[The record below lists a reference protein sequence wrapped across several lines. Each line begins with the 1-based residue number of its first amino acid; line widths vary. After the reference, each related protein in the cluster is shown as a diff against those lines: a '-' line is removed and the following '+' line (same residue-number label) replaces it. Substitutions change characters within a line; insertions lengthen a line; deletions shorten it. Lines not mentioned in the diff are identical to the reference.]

1 MKLCSLQTSKQYT
14 MPNFECMHFLLCTL
28 FSQSELKK
36 DQQRGIQKV
45 LQKLLIL
52 FLVFVCVSCRKNLQY
67 TTKTTKSCNLFEV
80 QQQNHKLSIVNLF
93 VCVSLSLRTILQ
105 SILMH
110 RLHILSSFPSVKS
123 KILSHPRPV
132 LTLRTNNEHLYIFIY
147 IYKYICD
154 AKTCL

>member
-28 FSQSELKK
+28 FSQSEFKK

-52 FLVFVCVSCRKNLQY
+52 FLVFVCVSCRQNLQY

-93 VCVSLSLRTILQ
+93 VCVSLSQDNIVVDFNAQTTYFIEFSKCKKQ
-105 SILMH
+105 NFE
-110 RLHILSSFPSVKS
+110 SSQTRAYTQNKS
-123 KILSHPRPV
+123 
-132 LTLRTNNEHLYIFIY
+132 
-147 IYKYICD
+147 
-154 AKTCL
+154 